1 LSQLFQLGLLELAAE
16 SDLKFV
22 AAATALAG
30 DLERLADLRAGL
42 RSRLERSP
50 LMDAARFARGI
61 ETVYRGLWKTYC
73 QERYS
78 AALT

>member
-16 SDLKFV
+16 SDSGVV

-30 DLERLADLRAGL
+30 NLERLAELRAGL
-42 RSRLERSP
+42 RSRLEKSP

-61 ETVYRGLWKTYC
+61 ETVYRGLWKTHC
-73 QERYS
+73 R
-78 AALT
+78 